1 MFLFLN
7 FFSNFDTPQSNYQ
20 ISFLGIVVK
29 LLRDKILTTTEKGNQ
44 YQAHDLMSKQLQVIN
59 LNDNEIISSEKARKV
74 LGVLDSTII
83 DTDFL
88 QILQDLIL
96 EEWEQV

>member
-1 MFLFLN
+1 
-7 FFSNFDTPQSNYQ
+7 
-20 ISFLGIVVK
+20 
-29 LLRDKILTTTEKGNQ
+29 
-44 YQAHDLMSKQLQVIN
+44 MSKQLQVIN
-59 LNDNEIISSEKARKV
+59 LNDNEIISSEKAKKV

>member
-1 MFLFLN
+1 
-7 FFSNFDTPQSNYQ
+7 
-20 ISFLGIVVK
+20 
-29 LLRDKILTTTEKGNQ
+29 
-44 YQAHDLMSKQLQVIN
+44 MSKQLQVIN
-59 LNDNEIISSEKARKV
+59 LNDNEIISSEKAKKV
-74 LGVLDSTII
+74 LGVLDTII